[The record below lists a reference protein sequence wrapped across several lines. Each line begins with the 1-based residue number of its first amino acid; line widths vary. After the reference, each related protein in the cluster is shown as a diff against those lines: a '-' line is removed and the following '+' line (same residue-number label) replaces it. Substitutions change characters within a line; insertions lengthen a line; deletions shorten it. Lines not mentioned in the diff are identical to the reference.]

1 MPSHAAINSEDLRR
15 EYEQEFDYQTLS
27 DVDIE
32 GSPQSEDFNSD
43 MENQDFNVF
52 ENRHQPAVGQLKFNH
67 SDSQ

>member
-15 EYEQEFDYQTLS
+15 EYDQEFDYQTLS

-32 GSPQSEDFNSD
+32 GSLQSDDFNSE

-52 ENRHQPAVGQLKFNH
+52 ENRHQPAVNQLKNYR